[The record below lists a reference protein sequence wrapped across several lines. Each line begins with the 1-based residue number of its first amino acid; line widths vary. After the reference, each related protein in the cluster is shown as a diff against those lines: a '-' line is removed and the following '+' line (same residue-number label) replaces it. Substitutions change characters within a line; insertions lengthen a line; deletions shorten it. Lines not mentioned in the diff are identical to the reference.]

1 MVQDENDVFQVRLD
15 YHGGEQYP
23 TLVRMVGAPDYLTDI
38 TRPLTSADASPA
50 K

>member
-1 MVQDENDVFQVRLD
+1 MLQDENDVFPVTLG

-23 TLVRMVGAPDYLTDI
+23 TLVRMEGVPDYLTDI
-38 TRPLTSADASPA
+38 TRPLTSADTPPA